1 MKNFLINNIEKFLQY
16 KKKIK
21 GFSDYSLLTYR
32 INLLEAIEKMEVI
45 KIKDEMIL
53 QMMPYRIKIAN
64 NNNKKTIAKKISIV
78 RSFVKFLKESGYKV
92 KLLNDESVKI
102 PKTLPKPVDF
112 MHIKEALRY
121 TNEEEELIVL
131 LLYGFGL
138 RISELSNLRINDI
151 KNEWIRVT
159 GKGDKTR
166 NIPILSVVKRKINL
180 YLKKNSR
187 KAYIFEKDGE
197 RLSEN
202 SLRYKINKIF
212 KRVGLKVTPHQLR
225 HSYASDILN
234 SGGRITDVSKLL
246 GHSSLSTTE
255 IYTKLD
261 SEYKLKNYKMAHPL
275 SIKENI

>member
-1 MKNFLINNIEKFLQY
+1 MKSFLKNNIEKFLRY

-21 GFSDYSLLTYR
+21 GFSEHSLTTYR
-32 INLLEAIEKMEVI
+32 LNLLEAVEIMEIENI
-45 KIKDEMIL
+45 NDEMIL
-53 QMMPYRIKIAN
+53 QMMPYRIKIA

-78 RSFVKFLKESGYKV
+78 RSFVKFLKESGYKI
-92 KLLNDESVKI
+92 KLLNDESVKT

-112 MHIKEALRY
+112 IHIKEALKFAD
-121 TNEEEELIVL
+121 EEEELIVL

-138 RISELSNLRINDI
+138 RISELSNLKIKDI
-151 KNEWIRVT
+151 KNEWIRVV

-166 NIPILSVVKRKINL
+166 NIPVLPIVKSKINSFL
-180 YLKKNSR
+180 EKNR
-187 KAYIFEKDGE
+187 RNIYIFEKNGK

-234 SGGRITDVSKLL
+234 SGGRITDVSRLL

-275 SIKENI
+275 SMKETV